1 MRPQHFAHA
10 ELVRASLLLVFI
22 CCPEES
28 WKDMAYEA
36 LSLCFLLCSAALASG
51 GSGEGAFHPS
61 ERGCA
66 AAREL
71 YHTAL
76 DAVDGAR
83 DPVYQYLQN
92 GEFTESTIARLVRE
106 KLHFL
111 LSPVA

>member
-1 MRPQHFAHA
+1 MQN
-10 ELVRASLLLVFI
+10 LV
-22 CCPEES
+22 E
-28 WKDMAYEA
+28 DMAYEA

-51 GSGEGAFHPS
+51 GSGEGVFDPS

-92 GEFTESTIARLVRE
+92 GEFTESTIARLVRA
-106 KLHFL
+106 LFTVCGL
-111 LSPVA
+111 LSPVAYHSSCH

>member
-71 YHTAL
+71 R
-76 DAVDGAR
+76 AV
-83 DPVYQYLQN
+83 
-92 GEFTESTIARLVRE
+92 
-106 KLHFL
+106 
-111 LSPVA
+111 